1 MIKSGFL
8 LRNKYIADCLI
19 EKDKAFV
26 VGAFEVVVRLFF
38 MWAVTTPPSA
48 GCPGWCYHQPVTILN
63 APFFVRRL
71 LFRKVLLIITIL
83 LFISHSGLKAQN
95 DLNVIKNW
103 IQFSDAPNSLY
114 HYLADQAYE
123 LLDKREQDIARLHT
137 LSEWQN
143 RQKWIREKLN
153 LVFGAF
159 PPKTPLNARITK
171 TIIKD
176 RLKVEHIVFES
187 QPGFFVTSSL
197 FIPSSLK
204 KGNKAPAI
212 IYCSGH
218 TNQGYRHPVYQQA
231 ILNLVDKGFIVFAF
245 DPLDQGERWEYYD
258 PKTNTSIIGER
269 DEEHSY
275 MGAQLFLSG
284 SSLAKYMLWDGI
296 RALDYLVTRK
306 EVDIARIGITGRS
319 GGGTQSAYIAA
330 MDDRIFAAA
339 PGNYITNFKRL
350 IASSGPQCAEQDPFQ
365 IIKQGL
371 DIPDFLIVRAP
382 KPTLVMATTRDQ
394 IFSIQGAMEAV
405 EETNKIYQAY
415 NKIDHLGF
423 STDDTTHASTRRNR
437 ESVYAFFQKFLQN
450 PGDSME
456 HKVPL
461 LSEEELRVTR
471 TGQVATTYDA
481 ESVYSLNKKTSEKA
495 PSLSES
501 SKTSA
506 SNDNFQ
512 RIKEKAKELSGY
524 RQPEGSYSPDFM
536 GRFNRD
542 GYTVEKYLM
551 KGEGNYVIP
560 YLLMK
565 PDHSNNKAV
574 IYLHPKGK
582 SIDAS
587 PGGKMEWLAR
597 KGFTVLAPD
606 MIGTGEMGPG
616 VFRGDSYIQGVSYN
630 IWFLS
635 MLIGRSIAGI
645 QAADIVRLSHHLAD
659 TKGIDSVYAI
669 AIDEMSPVLVHAAA
683 FDSSISRIALL
694 SSYLSYL
701 SIINNRFYKPAYVHG
716 AVPGALSFYD
726 LSDLASHFSPAN
738 LIVTDSYGREE
749 EWNDIFKSWLEN
761 AYLAKK

>member
-1 MIKSGFL
+1 MNKNAMMIKPEFL
-8 LRNKYIADCLI
+8 MRNKFIADYLKEI
-19 EKDKAFV
+19 AREYV
-26 VGAFEVVVRLFF
+26 VC
-38 MWAVTTPPSA
+38 SS
-48 GCPGWCYHQPVTILN
+48 
-63 APFFVRRL
+63 
-71 LFRKVLLIITIL
+71 LFRKGFRIIIIL
-83 LFISHSGLKAQN
+83 FFICHPELKAQ
-95 DLNVIKNW
+95 DDFTVIKNW

-143 RQKWIREKLN
+143 RQKWILEKLN

-176 RLKVEHIVFES
+176 RLKLEHIVFES

-245 DPLDQGERWEYYD
+245 DPIDQGERWEYYD
-258 PKTNTSIIGER
+258 KKTNTSIIGER

-284 SSLAKYMLWDGI
+284 SSLAKYMVWDGI
-296 RALDYLVTRK
+296 RALDYLATRE
-306 EVDIARIGITGRS
+306 EVDMTRLGITGRS

-330 MDDRIFAAA
+330 MDDRILAAA
-339 PGNYITNFKRL
+339 PGNYMTNFKRL

-365 IIKQGL
+365 FIRQGL

-382 KPTLVMATTRDQ
+382 KPTFVMATTRDQ
-394 IFSIQGAMEAV
+394 IFSIQGAIEAV
-405 EETNKIYQAY
+405 EETAKVYWAY
-415 NKIDHLGF
+415 DKGDHLGF
-423 STDDTTHASTRRNR
+423 ATDDTTHASTRRNR

-450 PGDSME
+450 PGDSVE
-456 HKVPL
+456 HNVSL
-461 LSEEELRVTR
+461 LKEEELRVTP
-471 TGQVATTYDA
+471 TGQVATAYNSET
-481 ESVYSLNKKTSEKA
+481 VYSLNKKISR
-495 PSLSES
+495 
-501 SKTSA
+501 KTLLRPERPEASG
-506 SNDNFQ
+506 SNDYYQ

-524 RQPEGSYSPDFM
+524 RQPEGQYPSVFT
-536 GRFNRD
+536 GRFHRK
-542 GYTVEKYLM
+542 GYTVEKYFV

-560 YLLMK
+560 YLLLK
-565 PDHSNNKAV
+565 PDHSNHKAV
-574 IYLHPKGK
+574 IYLHPRGK
-582 SIDAS
+582 STDAFT
-587 PGGKMEWLAR
+587 GGRMEWLVR

-630 IWFLS
+630 VWFLS
-635 MLIGRSIAGI
+635 MLIGRSIVGI
-645 QAADIVRLSHHLAD
+645 QAADIVRLSHHLVN
-659 TKGIDSVYAI
+659 TKDIDSVYAI
-669 AIDEMSPVLVHAAA
+669 AIDEMSPVLLHAAA
-683 FDSSISRIALL
+683 FDSAISRIALI
-694 SSYLSYL
+694 SSYLSYYP
-701 SIINNRFYKPAYVHG
+701 IINNRFYKPAYIHS
-716 AVPGALSFYD
+716 AVPDALSFYD
-726 LSDLASHFSPAN
+726 LSDLVSGFSPADI
-738 LIVTDSYGREE
+738 IVAKPAGEE
-749 EWNDIFKSWLEN
+749 EDWNDIFKTWLEN